1 MRYNEG
7 GALVAIGRILLP
19 KTKYMN
25 PKLDALRA
33 AMQAAGVDAY
43 LIPNTDPHQSEY
55 FADHYMSIAW
65 LSGFTGSNAMIAVT
79 QDFAGLWTDGRYYLQ
94 ASQQLQ
100 GSGFEMMK
108 LEGAAQP
115 EYLTWLAQQL
125 PASGRVGIDGRLFS
139 IAQVKGMQR
148 AFKKKNIVIEDG
160 LDLVAD
166 SWTDRPAVNA
176 TPIYI
181 HEVKYAGKSRVE
193 KLADIRAEMKAR
205 EVTHYLITA
214 LDDIGWTFNIRG
226 NDVNYNPVTY
236 AFALVSL
243 TEAHLMIDASKV
255 SDEIK
260 AELEADG
267 VQLQPYDATATMLE
281 HIAAGTILLSAGQT
295 NVALYKAIL
304 ADVQVEMGD
313 SIAQHLKGIKNAT
326 EQEWLRRCMV
336 KDGVAMVRFLKWLE
350 DNIGKTAITELSAAD
365 KLHDF
370 RAQQELFVGDSFPA
384 ISGYKGNGAIIHYK
398 VSPASDTALQ
408 PDGLYL
414 IDSGGQYLD
423 GTTDITRTVTL
434 GNVTDEERKMYT
446 LVLKGHIGMAAL
458 VFPEGTRG
466 NQIDVMARQPLW
478 QHGLNYRHGTGH
490 GVGFF
495 MNVHEGPQRI
505 AHIAGGSADLPIKE
519 GMYSSNEPGFYEEGK
534 FGIRIENLVLTQK
547 AVATDYGQYYRFET
561 ITLCPLEPKLVD
573 SAMLTESEREWYNA
587 YQAEV
592 LAKLSPAL
600 NAEEQSWLA
609 EKCQPI

>member
-1 MRYNEG
+1 
-7 GALVAIGRILLP
+7 
-19 KTKYMN
+19 MN
-25 PKLDALRA
+25 PKLDALRD
-33 AMQAAGVDAY
+33 AMRTAGVDAY

-55 FADHYMSIAW
+55 FSEHYMSIAW

-108 LEGAAQP
+108 LEGAAVP
-115 EYLTWLAQQL
+115 EYLTWLAGAL
-125 PASGRVGIDGRLFS
+125 PAAARVGIDGRLFS
-139 IAQVKGMQR
+139 VAQVKAMQR
-148 AFKKKNIVIEDG
+148 AFKKKGFSIEDS

-166 SWTDRPAVNA
+166 SWSDRPAVNA
-176 TPIYI
+176 TPIYE
-181 HEVKYAGKSRVE
+181 HEVKYAGQSRAE
-193 KLADIRAEMKAR
+193 KIAAIRAEMQAH

-226 NDVNYNPVTY
+226 NDVSYNPVTY

-243 TEAHLMIDASKV
+243 TETHLMIDPSKV
-255 SDEIK
+255 SDVLRD
-260 AELEADG
+260 ALESDG
-267 VQLQPYDATATMLE
+267 IQLHDYEATATLLE
-281 HIAAGTILLSAGQT
+281 HIASGTILLSAAQT
-295 NVALYKAIL
+295 NVALYKAIP
-304 ADVQVEMGD
+304 ADVQVEVGD
-313 SIAQHLKGIKNAT
+313 SIVQHLKGIKNPT

-350 DNIGKTAITELSAAD
+350 DHIGKEKITELSATE
-365 KLHDF
+365 KLHAF
-370 RAQQELFVGDSFPA
+370 RAEQELFVGDSFPA

-398 VSPASDTALQ
+398 VTPDSDTELQ

-423 GTTDITRTVTL
+423 GTTDITRTVAL
-434 GNVTDEERKMYT
+434 GEPTEEERKMYT

-458 VFPEGTRG
+458 IFPEGTRG

-505 AHIAGGSADLPIKE
+505 AHVAGGSADLPIKE
-519 GMYSSNEPGFYEEGK
+519 GMYSSNEPGFYKEGA

-547 AVATDYGQYYRFET
+547 AVETEYGQYYCFET
-561 ITLCPLEPKLVD
+561 ITLCPLEPALV
-573 SAMLTESEREWYNA
+573 AVALLTDAEKAWYNA
-587 YQAEV
+587 YQREV
-592 LAKLSPAL
+592 YEKLSPAL
-600 NAEEQSWLA
+600 TDTERAWLA
-609 EKCQPI
+609 DKCQAL